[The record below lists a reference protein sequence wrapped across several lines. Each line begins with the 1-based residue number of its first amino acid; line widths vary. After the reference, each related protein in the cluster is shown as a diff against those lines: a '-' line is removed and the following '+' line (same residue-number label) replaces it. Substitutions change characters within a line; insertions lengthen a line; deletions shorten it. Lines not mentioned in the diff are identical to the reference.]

1 MSVSGTRG
9 RKLKS
14 WEAAA
19 LSIGFMGPLMA
30 VSLNGIGVSSLVG
43 KAVPFVFALGFVGV
57 ALVAYGFVRLTGR
70 FNHAGSVYALAGLT
84 IGPRAG
90 FIGGFALLGT
100 YLLFAA
106 CTLTACSVFFQA
118 WVVEAGWSFEP
129 SWILLPLAAAVLTV
143 VCNLKESRF
152 TTHLLTYIG
161 GAGVVL
167 MLVLAGVILFKVSTG
182 QAPVETGIDLSVF
195 SPEGVPLDSLMAATV
210 FAFLCWAGFESCA
223 SLGEETDN
231 PKRAIPMALGGAVVL
246 CGAIFV
252 FMMFAQTIGFGTSET
267 GVALFA
273 GSESSITALAGMY
286 IGKEYAL
293 ILAFAAAAVAFAST
307 LSSTAAASRLLFA
320 LARDGFGPSVLARVD
335 QKTGVPRPAVVIATV
350 LSLAITVGHWLAG
363 VTAFDTFYWT
373 ATIAVLCLL
382 VAYGT
387 TIIGVV
393 VYILSGRGGIPKW
406 EVVIPLLGLGFL
418 MYVYFVQAVGQEP
431 PFSYFPWI
439 AGGWCLVGAAIAIF
453 APTLARKIG
462 QRLVQQDS
470 LQQDSD
476 AKNPSAPLLGAA
488 SSATSNEAG
497 TGQDKL

>member
-1 MSVSGTRG
+1 MSDSGIRG

-30 VSLNGIGVSSLVG
+30 VSLNGIGVSQLVG
-43 KAVPFVFALGFVGV
+43 KAVPLVFALGFVGV
-57 ALVAYGFVRLTGR
+57 CLVAYGFVRLTGR

-118 WVVEAGWSFEP
+118 WIVEAGWSFEA
-129 SWILLPLAAAVLTV
+129 SWILLPIAAAALTI

-167 MLVLAGVILFKVSTG
+167 MLVLGAVIIFKVSTG
-182 QAPVETGIDLSVF
+182 QAPVESTVDLSVF
-195 SPEGVPLDSLMAATV
+195 SFEGTSIDSLMAATV

-231 PKRAIPMALGGAVVL
+231 PKKAIPMALGGAVVL

-252 FMMFAQTIGFGTSET
+252 FMMFAQTLGFGTSDT
-267 GVALFA
+267 GIALFA
-273 GSESSITALAGMY
+273 GSESSITELAGMY

-307 LSSTAAASRLLFA
+307 ISSTAAASRLLFA
-320 LARDGFGPSVLARVD
+320 LSRDGFGPAALSRVD
-335 QKTGVPRPAVVIATV
+335 QKTGVPRPAVIVATI
-350 LSLAITVGHWLAG
+350 LSLAIAVGHWLGG
-363 VTAFDTFYWT
+363 VSAFDTFYWT

-382 VAYGT
+382 VAYATT
-387 TIIGVV
+387 TIGVGA
-393 VYILSGRGGIPKW
+393 YIISGRGGIPKW
-406 EVVIPLLGLGFL
+406 ELIVPLLGLGYL
-418 MYVYFVQAVGQEP
+418 GYVYFVQAVGQEA

-439 AGGWCLVGAAIAIF
+439 AGAWCLIGAGIAIF
-453 APTLARKIG
+453 APKLARRIG
-462 QRLVQQDS
+462 HRLVQQDS
-470 LQQDSD
+470 QQQDD
-476 AKNPSAPLLGAA
+476 AGHDSGALLGM
-488 SSATSNEAG
+488 TSG
-497 TGQDKL
+497 TNGKSGTEGGKA